1 MPADNQSDIAALSV
15 RLGAL
20 HEDVGEIRT
29 VLGRL
34 TEAINKLAVIEQQQS
49 QTASAVERAFKAFE
63 KTENRQAM
71 LESRLISVEHQQVRL
86 MSAIEQLAESAKSQD
101 QRIKSVEASVSAIKQ
116 ELPTLTK
123 TSGWVERFVIAAAAL
138 AIGAGA
144 KSVGLL

>member
-1 MPADNQSDIAALSV
+1 MPAENQSDIAALSV

-71 LESRLISVEHQQVRL
+71 LESRLISVEHQQVRIT
-86 MSAIEQLAESAKSQD
+86 SAIEQVVEATKSLD
-101 QRIKSVEASVSAIKQ
+101 PRIKAVESEVSNIKQ
-116 ELPTLTK
+116 TLPALTK
-123 TSGWVERFVIAAAAL
+123 TSSWVERFTIAAAAA
-138 AIGAGA
+138 AIGFGA
-144 KSVGLL
+144 KAVGLL